1 MSPLTTPR
9 TTARPTPRA
18 APLGAPH
25 TTPGTTAPGTTA
37 PGTTPGTAPGTPGA
51 VPGVPGE
58 APDPAAYR
66 AAIGRFPTGVA
77 LLTHGSG
84 DDTAAM
90 TLNSLTSV
98 SLDPLLI
105 LVSVRSEGRLRP
117 LIADGGGFAVNVLG
131 EEQRELA
138 KEFSR
143 SGRPEGRAA
152 MRRLG
157 AVRGASGH
165 AVLPA
170 AEASLECV
178 LHTAHEAGDHVLF
191 LGRVVALTCGPR
203 ASAPLVFHQ
212 GRFERLPPSRP
223 EAAA

>member
-25 TTPGTTAPGTTA
+25 TAPGTTS
-37 PGTTPGTAPGTPGA
+37 GTAPGAAAGSSPGA
-51 VPGVPGE
+51 APTAGVMPGD

-117 LIADGGGFAVNVLG
+117 LIAAGGGFAVNVLG

-138 KEFSR
+138 REFS
-143 SGRPEGRAA
+143 SPGRPEGRAA

-170 AEASLECV
+170 AEASIECV

-212 GRFERLPPSRP
+212 GRFERLPASRP